1 MERQQP
7 PRLLILST
15 SLSPQSHSRILCKYA
30 YKMAQER
37 GLDAGF
43 VDLQDHRV
51 LPYGM
56 EGCKGLDAI
65 GREMQNAGAF
75 LIGYPLYNF
84 NMSATLKAV
93 LERFGE
99 HFEGKVTGLM
109 VAAGG
114 RNGYMSVM
122 SVATTLM
129 LDFRT
134 WVVPRFV
141 FASRDEFEGEKI
153 ANSDVRTRVEQLL
166 TATYRTAWQHRLPVA
181 ES

>member
-1 MERQQP
+1 MESQQP

-15 SLSPQSHSRILCKYA
+15 SLSSQSRSRILCRYA
-30 YKMAQER
+30 YQTAQQR
-37 GLDAGF
+37 RLDAGL

-56 EGCKGLDAI
+56 EGSKGLDII
-65 GREMQNAGAF
+65 GKEMEGASAF
-75 LIGYPLYNF
+75 LIGHPLYNF
-84 NMSATLKAV
+84 NMSAILKAV

-99 HFEGKVTGLM
+99 HFEGKVAGLM

-114 RNGYMSVM
+114 RHGYMSVM

-141 FASRDEFEGEKI
+141 FASRDEFEAEEI
-153 ANSDVRTRVEQLL
+153 PSNDIRSRVEQLL
-166 TATYRTAWQHRLPVA
+166 IATYRAAWQHRLPVT
-181 ES
+181 EF